1 MKKSLLAFTLAEVLI
16 TLTIIGVIAA
26 ITIPNL
32 MQSWRKH
39 EKISQIKSAYSI
51 LQNAIKMATAEHG
64 NPDGW
69 DYSGNGKE
77 FSEKYILPY
86 MKYQYICGY
95 GSANSRCFDKGSW
108 YYLARQKSESDD
120 GYGAY
125 NHYQIKLQNGM
136 DLGIYNGSVFKKKPW
151 FVVDVNGQQ
160 GPTQAGNDVW
170 GFILYGDENKLR
182 TGWGWVSSFNLGYS
196 YYISGTYNGA
206 CTTSAGMSGLACTRV
221 IEQNGWDFPDNY
233 PIKKF

>member
-1 MKKSLLAFTLAEVLI
+1 MKKSLFAFTLAEVLI

-69 DYSGNGKE
+69 DYSGNGKGIAE
-77 FSEKYILPY
+77 RYIIPY
-86 MKYQYICGY
+86 VKYQHICGY
-95 GSANSRCFDKGSW
+95 ESDSRCFDDGSW
-108 YYLARQKSESDD
+108 YYLNGVKSDSDG
-120 GYGAY
+120 GYGATG
-125 NHYQIKLQNGM
+125 HYKIKLQNGM
-136 DLGIYNGSVFKKKPW
+136 DLGVFLINNVFPHKVW

-160 GPTQAGNDVW
+160 GPTQAGNDVF
-170 GFILYGDENKLR
+170 GFILYGDKNKLE
-182 TGWGWVSSFNLGYS
+182 TGWGWVSSFELPYS
-196 YYISGTYNGA
+196 YYEESNYNGA
-206 CTTSAGMSGLACTRV
+206 CNVTAPQSGPACTRI
-221 IEQNGWDFPDNY
+221 IEHNGWDFPDNY